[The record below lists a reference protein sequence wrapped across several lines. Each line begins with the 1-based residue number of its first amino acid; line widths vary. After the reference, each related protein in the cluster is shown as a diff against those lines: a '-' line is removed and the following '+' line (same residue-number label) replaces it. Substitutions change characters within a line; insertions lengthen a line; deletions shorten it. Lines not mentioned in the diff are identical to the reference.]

1 MFIPFEFMRK
11 GVHLTSDDDLIR
23 TWQTSIGD
31 LLKDGKQL
39 SELHHFE
46 EMNILM
52 IREHLLGENK

>member
-1 MFIPFEFMRK
+1 MRK

-31 LLKDGKQL
+31 LLKGGKQL
-39 SELHHFE
+39 SELHHFGK
-46 EMNILM
+46 MNILM